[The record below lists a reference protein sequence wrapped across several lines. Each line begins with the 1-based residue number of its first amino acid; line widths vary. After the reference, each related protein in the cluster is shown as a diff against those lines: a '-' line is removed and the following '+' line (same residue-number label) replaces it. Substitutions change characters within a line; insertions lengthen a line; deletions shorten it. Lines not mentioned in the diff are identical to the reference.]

1 LKLKKSI
8 FFKNSFETYFSFVM
22 EDTDLLT
29 IVKDLR
35 SGNNICSLA
44 EFSEQHSFIKLGKV
58 WQALL
63 LEGVRKSGS

>member
-1 LKLKKSI
+1 
-8 FFKNSFETYFSFVM
+8 M

-35 SGNNICSLA
+35 SGNNICSLT